1 MSKLFLEEI
10 DSKALQEAAAESGA
24 RRAKRELIKQGYT
37 WMLSIYGAIY
47 NNEDDTFSYRR
58 IEVLSDDAWD
68 RESILIVYSVFSGIL
83 TPFVYS
89 VWAYNYR
96 TQKLKLRGGFN

>member
-10 DSKALQEAAAESGA
+10 DTVALQEAAAESGA

-47 NNEDDTFSYRR
+47 NNGDDTFSYRR
-58 IEVLSDDAWD
+58 IEVLSNDAWD
-68 RESILIVYSVFSGIL
+68 RESILLVYSIFSGIL

-89 VWAYNYR
+89 VWSYNYH
-96 TQKLKLRGGFN
+96 TQKLGLKGGYN